1 MDFKLYK
8 NPDGPDIGTAGADV
22 LEVDGLCFKDLAGT
36 GELLPY
42 EDWRL
47 SYEER
52 AEDLASRLSIPEI
65 AGLMLYSPHQMV
77 PAMPGGPF
85 PGTYEGK
92 TLRESGADPWA
103 LTDQQREFVDRDH
116 VRHILAASLED
127 AETAARWSNELQ
139 AYAESLPWGIPVNIS
154 SSSSEYLT
162 MSEASAIFA

>member
-8 NPDGPDIGTAGADV
+8 NPDGPDIGTTGAKII
-22 LEVDGLCFKDLAGT
+22 EADGLYFKDLSGT

-47 SYEER
+47 SDEER
-52 AEDLASRLSIPEI
+52 AKDLASRLSIPEI

-92 TLRESGADPWA
+92 TFPESGALPWD
-103 LTDQQREFVDRDH
+103 LTDQQKSFVDRDH
-116 VRHILAASLED
+116 VRHILAMALEN
-127 AETAARWSNELQ
+127 AETAARWL
-139 AYAESLPWGIPVNIS
+139 SLIHI
-154 SSSSEYLT
+154 
-162 MSEASAIFA
+162 